1 MNVNYRA
8 AGIHAM
14 KMKDLAGLGENSA
27 HILSDATF
35 HTINSNRSVLATEKW
50 KGVCVCP
57 QLLRV
62 FTSSLHESFHK
73 GKTILNFNFASPLP
87 FHISHHK
94 IG

>member
-27 HILSDATF
+27 HILSHATF

-50 KGVCVCP
+50 KGVMCTC
-57 QLLRV
+57 LSAL
-62 FTSSLHESFHK
+62 
-73 GKTILNFNFASPLP
+73 GKML
-87 FHISHHK
+87 
-94 IG
+94 